1 MSKVPYQKSAC
12 WYDTII
18 EPLNTGLRQIGL
30 KMIPPKPSQR
40 VLDVG
45 CGTGTH
51 LDLYRQAGCKV
62 FGIDLS
68 PSMLDVA
75 RQKLGDRAQLLLG
88 DASRMPYPDA
98 SYDLVMV
105 TLSLHEMPPATRLAV
120 IGEMRRV
127 LKQNGRI
134 LVIDYHP
141 GSIRSLKGW
150 LFKGMIFFIE
160 WIAGGEHFRNYRQF
174 LSQGGVP
181 ALAEQYHLS
190 QVQTKFVTGGNL
202 GLFVFALKQNS
213 LPATGG

>member
-1 MSKVPYQKSAC
+1 MSKSPYQKSAR

-18 EPLNTGLRQIGL
+18 EPLNAGLRQIGL
-30 KMIPPKPSQR
+30 KMMPPEPGQR

-68 PSMLDVA
+68 SAMLDVA
-75 RQKLGDRAQLLLG
+75 RQKLGDQAQLLLG

-98 SYDLVMV
+98 SYDMVMV
-105 TLSLHEMPPATRLAV
+105 TLALHEMPPATRLAV
-120 IGEMRRV
+120 LGEMRRV
-127 LKQNGRI
+127 LKQTGRI
-134 LVIDYHP
+134 LIIDYHP

-150 LFKGMIFFIE
+150 LFRGIIFFIE
-160 WIAGGEHFRNYRQF
+160 WLAGGEHFRNYRHF
-174 LSQGGVP
+174 LSKGGVLP
-181 ALAEQYHLS
+181 LGRQFNLA

-202 GLFVFALKQNS
+202 GLFVFAPRQTVPVS
-213 LPATGG
+213 